1 MPLAGSDIRAS
12 HRYVAAVLFCYT
24 GPHHLRM
31 THKPF
36 THLHTH
42 SHYSLL
48 QALPQIPDLVK
59 AAKDDGQTALA
70 LTDAGNLYGAI
81 DFYKECTKQG
91 LKPIIGVD
99 AFVAPRTRHDKE
111 HRIDDHTTRLVLLAK
126 NIDGYHNLIKL
137 VTKANLEGFYYNP
150 RIDRELIEEYRDGLI
165 AILPSFG
172 GEVARAL
179 QDEQKEKADESLSW
193 YRGIFSDDL
202 FIEITRHDEF
212 PGHEER
218 MQKLIALARSHSV
231 PLVAAHDTYYLNK
244 DDAVAR
250 ELVYKIKTGGRLDRD
265 EERAEDFSFITEAR
279 ANELFKDLP
288 EALENTQKIVAMCS
302 LELQLGKWFFP
313 NFPIPAGSTHDAE
326 LRQKAYA
333 GFASRNIQQDKET
346 TARVDYELAIIA
358 KKGYSPY
365 FLVVADLLQAA
376 ARMGIF
382 TNTRGSA
389 AGSLVS
395 YLCGITTVNPLEYNL
410 PFERFL
416 NPERPSPPDI
426 DMDIADNRRDDL
438 IDYARQKYGEDHVA
452 QIGTF
457 GTMLSR
463 AAVRDVA
470 RALGYSYAVGD
481 QIAKIIPPPKQGFP
495 VTIES
500 AMRDVPELKEVYDT
514 NPDAHEIL
522 DLAQKIEGNA
532 RHVGVHA
539 AGVVIAPTPVTDF
552 VPTQLDPKGGKI
564 ITQYD
569 MHAVEDAG
577 LLKYDF
583 LGLKNLAVLADSV
596 GRVKRRLTIDIDI
609 VNLPLD
615 DSKTYEMLARG
626 ETLGVFQMAS
636 DGMTKYLVE
645 LEPTEIHDLNAM
657 VALYRPGPMAFIPD
671 YIARKKNPALINYLD
686 PRMESILNRSYGIIT
701 YQDDVLMIAID
712 LAGYSWLEADK
723 FRKAIGKKI
732 PEEMAKQ
739 KEHFTT
745 GCIERGMKTAIVKQL
760 WEQIETFAAYG
771 FNKAHAASYGNL
783 AYKTAYMKA
792 NYPEDF
798 MAALLTADSGDV
810 EEVGR
815 VVAECRRIGI
825 EVLPPDVNYS
835 REDFTVSGEK
845 AIRFGLTSIKN
856 FGAGIAHSI
865 AAERDASGPFQSLG
879 DFLSRI
885 KDKNLNRKSLESL
898 IKTGA
903 LDTLGERGAMLM
915 HIETLLSYHKEHM
928 ASPEDQDSLF
938 GTTAAPEV
946 QIPKSAPATKSERLE
961 WEKELL
967 GLYISGHP
975 LDLHKDVLGKQKLDI
990 KGVIEKVPADTL
1002 TNIAGLVSSVRV
1014 ILTKSGEKM
1023 AFVALQDFSGT
1034 LESVFF
1040 PRTFKDAEAIVQPG
1054 RCIVVRGR
1062 LSPRNGEQSFVAE
1075 SAKAL

>member
-395 YLCGITTVNPLEYNL
+395 YLCG
-410 PFERFL
+410 
-416 NPERPSPPDI
+416 
-426 DMDIADNRRDDL
+426 
-438 IDYARQKYGEDHVA
+438 
-452 QIGTF
+452 
-457 GTMLSR
+457 
-463 AAVRDVA
+463 
-470 RALGYSYAVGD
+470 
-481 QIAKIIPPPKQGFP
+481 
-495 VTIES
+495 
-500 AMRDVPELKEVYDT
+500 
-514 NPDAHEIL
+514 
-522 DLAQKIEGNA
+522 
-532 RHVGVHA
+532 
-539 AGVVIAPTPVTDF
+539 
-552 VPTQLDPKGGKI
+552 
-564 ITQYD
+564 
-569 MHAVEDAG
+569 
-577 LLKYDF
+577 
-583 LGLKNLAVLADSV
+583 
-596 GRVKRRLTIDIDI
+596 
-609 VNLPLD
+609 
-615 DSKTYEMLARG
+615 
-626 ETLGVFQMAS
+626 
-636 DGMTKYLVE
+636 
-645 LEPTEIHDLNAM
+645 
-657 VALYRPGPMAFIPD
+657 
-671 YIARKKNPALINYLD
+671 
-686 PRMESILNRSYGIIT
+686 
-701 YQDDVLMIAID
+701 
-712 LAGYSWLEADK
+712 
-723 FRKAIGKKI
+723 
-732 PEEMAKQ
+732 
-739 KEHFTT
+739 
-745 GCIERGMKTAIVKQL
+745 
-760 WEQIETFAAYG
+760 
-771 FNKAHAASYGNL
+771 
-783 AYKTAYMKA
+783 
-792 NYPEDF
+792 
-798 MAALLTADSGDV
+798 
-810 EEVGR
+810 
-815 VVAECRRIGI
+815 
-825 EVLPPDVNYS
+825 
-835 REDFTVSGEK
+835 
-845 AIRFGLTSIKN
+845 
-856 FGAGIAHSI
+856 
-865 AAERDASGPFQSLG
+865 
-879 DFLSRI
+879 
-885 KDKNLNRKSLESL
+885 
-898 IKTGA
+898 
-903 LDTLGERGAMLM
+903 
-915 HIETLLSYHKEHM
+915 
-928 ASPEDQDSLF
+928 
-938 GTTAAPEV
+938 
-946 QIPKSAPATKSERLE
+946 
-961 WEKELL
+961 
-967 GLYISGHP
+967 
-975 LDLHKDVLGKQKLDI
+975 
-990 KGVIEKVPADTL
+990 
-1002 TNIAGLVSSVRV
+1002 
-1014 ILTKSGEKM
+1014 
-1023 AFVALQDFSGT
+1023 FSG
-1034 LESVFF
+1034 
-1040 PRTFKDAEAIVQPG
+1040 
-1054 RCIVVRGR
+1054 
-1062 LSPRNGEQSFVAE
+1062 
-1075 SAKAL
+1075 